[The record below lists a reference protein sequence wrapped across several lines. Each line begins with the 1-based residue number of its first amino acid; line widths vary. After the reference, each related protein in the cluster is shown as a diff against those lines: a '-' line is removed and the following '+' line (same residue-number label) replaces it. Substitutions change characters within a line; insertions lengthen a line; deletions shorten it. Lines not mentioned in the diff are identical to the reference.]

1 MANQRTA
8 TDGQLDALADAAAAL
23 ARATDID
30 GAVGAIL
37 ETVAGALGAAA
48 GAVFLRH
55 PDRPDL
61 HLGPHVGLDDAEIE
75 AFEAEVSDP
84 NHPIAAAARDVA
96 AVFGRTTVGAGVTGI
111 AADVPLVVTHDGADL
126 ALGVLTFAWP
136 SDRTL
141 DRRDEQVARAS
152 ADLIAAAV
160 DRAHLASL
168 LAERTEWYERMAHT
182 DPLTGLANRRTFE
195 QVLDLELARAGRQ
208 GADVSLV
215 LFDVDRFHELN
226 AEHGHELGD
235 DILRRVAT
243 LLAERV
249 RLVDT
254 VARHGPDE
262 FIVIAPGSG
271 GAIVARRLLDA
282 VDSVMPAD
290 GPKVT
295 LSAGV
300 AVYPA
305 EGGTTADLVA
315 ATEASLAR
323 AKAAGPGSLDAV
335 AVP

>member
-1 MANQRTA
+1 VANERPA
-8 TDGQLDALADAAAAL
+8 TDAQLDALADAAAAL

-37 ETVAGALGAAA
+37 ESAVNALGATA

-55 PDRPDL
+55 PDRADL
-61 HLGPHVGLDDAEIE
+61 HLGPRVGLDETEAD

-84 NHPIAAAARDVA
+84 NHPVAAAARDVA
-96 AVFGRTTVGAGVTGI
+96 AVFGRATVGAPVAGI

-136 SDRTL
+136 ADRTL
-141 DRRDEQVARAS
+141 DRRDEQVARAT
-152 ADLIAAAV
+152 ADLVAAAV

-215 LFDVDRFHELN
+215 LFDVDGFQELN
-226 AEHGHELGD
+226 TANGHEVGD

-262 FIVIAPGSG
+262 FIVIAPGGG
-271 GAIVARRLLDA
+271 GAIVAQRLLDS
-282 VDSVMPAD
+282 VGSVMPAG
-290 GPKVT
+290 GPEVT

-305 EGGTTADLVA
+305 EGATTADLIT
-315 ATEASLAR
+315 ATEAAL
-323 AKAAGPGSLDAV
+323 GPGSLSAV
-335 AVP
+335 AVDAG